1 MVPPAGEGE
10 KNPDDEWVIK
20 VLSDNK
26 AEAISDPRYHF
37 LLEEEGYILN
47 RKSLA
52 FINIFSQNNYA
63 ARGHT
68 SSWNR
73 NKPASREYGTMVRFQ
88 YINDT
93 DVQASIKHEEDEL
106 KEAAEDDLK
115 YIDYISKL
123 PTSSEKRYISFGLYG
138 NNLRY
143 TGGAIENAK
152 LAKVYFPGW
161 ICRYYITSDV
171 SMDIKNELSS
181 QGAELVDIPSGEGMA
196 AGMFYRF
203 FIAADD
209 TVDRYIIRDVD
220 SRLNARDRIA
230 VEDWIKS
237 KEKVHIVR
245 LVCLLCLFGKTL
257 ALFLYMYV

>member
-1 MVPPAGEGE
+1 MYVTNFLPGYLMMVPPAGEGE
-10 KNPDDEWVIK
+10 ETPDDEWVIK
-20 VLSDNK
+20 VSSDNK

-47 RKSLA
+47 KKALA
-52 FINIFSQNNYA
+52 FINIFSQSKYA

-68 SSWNR
+68 ENWNR
-73 NKPASREYGTMVRFQ
+73 DKPAGREYGAMVRFQ
-88 YINDT
+88 YVNET
-93 DVQASIKHEEDEL
+93 EVLASIKHEEDEI

-123 PTSSEKRYISFGLYG
+123 PSSTENRYISFGLYG

-143 TGGAIENAK
+143 TGGALENAK

-161 ICRYYITSDV
+161 KCRYYVTSDV
-171 SMDIKNELSS
+171 SADLKNELTS
-181 QGAELVDIPSGEGMA
+181 QGAELVDIPSGEGLS

-203 FIAADD
+203 LIAVDD
-209 TVDRYIIRDVD
+209 SVDRYIIIDVD

-230 VEDWIKS
+230 VEEWIKS

-245 LVCLLCLFGKTL
+245 YAF
-257 ALFLYMYV
+257 